1 MLLKPRSITIV
12 GVVQFFLALSFV
24 IWLMFFPDTGGNFA
38 WPVTPRLTA
47 LFIGGS
53 FIFRLFLGYHLWR
66 EKYWYRLRW
75 TVWGN
80 AVFLGVIFVA
90 TFWHLAEMNWATNI
104 IVAHLWLFAYILE
117 PVLLPFAEP
126 RGAEAEAPVPAE
138 VSQGALL
145 PLLKQSLFLVT
156 LVGITIGALFFLS
169 SEFLNDFRRWPWVLD
184 EFNARIMAAW
194 PAGMAFWAA
203 RMYFLKD
210 WAEVKM
216 GVQGIMVFLASQV
229 LVWII
234 SLPQYDPTRHN
245 HWVVG
250 ILPGIML
257 LVLGY
262 CYWRQEQARQLN
274 SRN

>member
-1 MLLKPRSITIV
+1 MLLKPRSITTV
-12 GVVQFFLALSFV
+12 GIVQFFLALTFV
-24 IWLMFFPDTGGNFA
+24 IWLVFFPDTGDRFA

-47 LFIGGS
+47 LFIGGA

-90 TFWHLAEMNWATNI
+90 TFWHLAEMNWKTNI

-117 PVLLPFAEP
+117 PVLLPFVEP

-145 PLLKQSLFLVT
+145 PISKQALFIVT

-169 SEFLNDFRRWPWVLD
+169 SEFLNGFQRWPWVLD

-229 LVWII
+229 VIWVI
-234 SLPQYDPTRHN
+234 SLPQYDPTRSN
-245 HWVVG
+245 HLIVG
-250 ILPGIML
+250 ILPGVML